1 MFGFFKKKEIPA
13 KIEEKKELSVEERA
27 WLETEAQQFI
37 EKIAALEQDTT
48 VEKMEIA
55 GACEKLG
62 LTYAALDQID
72 AAIETLEKS
81 LDHKLTIGDGYK
93 KLMSLYNGK
102 RAEAARNGDDAG
114 IDKYMGKM
122 DEMRQIA
129 KKVTISG

>member
-1 MFGFFKKKEIPA
+1 MFGFFKKKEKPA

-27 WLETEAQQFI
+27 RLETEAQQFI
-37 EKIAALEQDTT
+37 EKIAALEQDAA
-48 VEKMEIA
+48 VEKTEIA
-55 GACEKLG
+55 GAYEKLG
-62 LTYAALDQID
+62 LTYASLDQID

-93 KLMSLYNGK
+93 KLMNLYNGK